1 MSACGDNAL
10 RAFDKTVRRK
20 PLAGCGGRGVL
31 WDLNR
36 FRLGSHCNKRSCAK
50 TPLLM
55 LIDILLL
62 ASSEV
67 ILAPEGQS
75 VKTTDTCRP
84 QTLAAYTRGS
94 VRRASG
100 FVLTGH
106 PEINFPI
113 TDHPPGMRTHRT
125 ETAKRT
131 QCREESQGTKLSASF
146 GSRLPE

>member
-10 RAFDKTVRRK
+10 RAFDKTARRK
-20 PLAGCGGRGVL
+20 PRAGCGGRGVL
-31 WDLNR
+31 WELNR

-75 VKTTDTCRP
+75 VKTTDTCG
-84 QTLAAYTRGS
+84 LYTR
-94 VRRASG
+94 
-100 FVLTGH
+100 
-106 PEINFPI
+106 
-113 TDHPPGMRTHRT
+113 
-125 ETAKRT
+125 
-131 QCREESQGTKLSASF
+131 
-146 GSRLPE
+146 

>member
-36 FRLGSHCNKRSCAK
+36 FRLGSNCNKRSCAK

-100 FVLTGH
+100 FVLTSN
-106 PEINFPI
+106 PEI
-113 TDHPPGMRTHRT
+113 R
-125 ETAKRT
+125 
-131 QCREESQGTKLSASF
+131 KLN
-146 GSRLPE
+146 RLGF